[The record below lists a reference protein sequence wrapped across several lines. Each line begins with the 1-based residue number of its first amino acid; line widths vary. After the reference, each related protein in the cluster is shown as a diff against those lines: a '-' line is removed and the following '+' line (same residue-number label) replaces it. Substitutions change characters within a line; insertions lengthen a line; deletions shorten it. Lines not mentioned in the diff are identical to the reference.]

1 MIDDMQDEVSWNC
14 SLQSN
19 RALFLGISIMDI
31 FLLYQIGLL
40 KLAVTISYIIK

>member
-1 MIDDMQDEVSWNC
+1 MIDDMQDEVSWNS